1 MKWYEVI
8 GIIFGFVSNMNINDF
23 FKNINFNYVL
33 NLYINNNE
41 SISKIFS
48 IYISLLIKVIS
59 GINVYNIE
67 SCLRLF
73 GL

>member
-1 MKWYEVI
+1 MKWYEAI

-23 FKNINFNYVL
+23 FRNINYNYVI

>member
-1 MKWYEVI
+1 MKWYEAI

-23 FKNINFNYVL
+23 FRNINFNYVL

>member
-1 MKWYEVI
+1 MKWYEAI

-23 FKNINFNYVL
+23 FRNINYNYVL